1 MVRATVEF
9 KNHDLEDLMFD
20 GWSENSAH
28 VWAENQFDLFEAFLL
43 NQQQS
48 NYIQITMRMCGL
60 NKRFNL
66 LEAYLLH
73 PQQSS
78 NYIFYLE

>member
-1 MVRATVEF
+1 MVRATVKF

-20 GWSENSAH
+20 GWSEHSKH

-66 LEAYLLH
+66 LEACHLH
-73 PQQSS
+73 RQQSS
-78 NYIFYLE
+78 NYIFFLK